1 MCIRVALLWRIDRHE
16 CPRGSQRRW
25 LRRLEIQSGGSYP
38 GRQGDGIRRSE
49 QRGAR
54 HEAETPWLRGRKLSR
69 PSMNGRHG
77 TRHSRVSTALIALPD
92 AGPGDSQRTLVSRI
106 YTGPAEAGTGL
117 PGVYGTRRTSW
128 RRALR

>member
-1 MCIRVALLWRIDRHE
+1 MAFGAANSAVRAMKRKR
-16 CPRGSQRRW
+16 RGCVVES
-25 LRRLEIQSGGSYP
+25 S
-38 GRQGDGIRRSE
+38 
-49 QRGAR
+49 
-54 HEAETPWLRGRKLSR
+54 HV
-69 PSMNGRHG
+69 RHG